1 MKANHSNLDD
11 LVFMNRNKEYG
22 AYMHRKN
29 YSRYMMVALSIAL
42 GIFLSIISIPLIANY
57 FSPKEIVVG
66 GGYIYDPM
74 GTIKTTTVDP
84 PDITK
89 PDLPKIKEPTYSVPH
104 VTIDT
109 TELSDLAALM
119 NTTTNKL
126 VGDTATVK
134 TGGGGGEVIVP
145 LDPPTTKETFIIVE
159 EMPEFPGGEAG
170 RVKFLRDNMVYPR
183 QAKETGIQGKV
194 YIGFV
199 VDETGQVVE
208 AKLLR
213 GIGGG
218 CDEEALRVINAMP
231 KWKPGRQTG
240 KAVRVQFSID
250 IDFRLQ

>member
-11 LVFMNRNKEYG
+11 LVFMNRNKAYG

-29 YSRYMMVALSIAL
+29 YSRYMTVALSIAL
-42 GIFLSIISIPLIANY
+42 GIFLSIISIPLIASY
-57 FSPKEIVVG
+57 FSPKEILVG
-66 GGYIYDPM
+66 ESYTYDPM
-74 GTIKTTTVDP
+74 RKIDPGVVKP
-84 PDITK
+84 PDVPK
-89 PDLPKIKEPTYSVPH
+89 PDEPKVKEPAYSVPQ

-119 NTTTNKL
+119 NTASNKP
-126 VGDTATVK
+126 VGDTTTV
-134 TGGGGGEVIVP
+134 TSGGGGGEIILPV
-145 LDPPTTKETFIIVE
+145 DPPKTVETFIIVE

-170 RVKFLRDNMVYPR
+170 RVRFLKENMVYPK

-208 AKLLR
+208 ARLLR

-240 KAVRVQFSID
+240 KAVRVQYSID
-250 IDFRLQ
+250 IDFRLE